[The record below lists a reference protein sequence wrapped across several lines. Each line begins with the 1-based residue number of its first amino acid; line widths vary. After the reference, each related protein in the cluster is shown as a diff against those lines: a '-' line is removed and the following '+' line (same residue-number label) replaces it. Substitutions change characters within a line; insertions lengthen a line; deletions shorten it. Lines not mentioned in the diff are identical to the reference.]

1 MGVANVYVEYRLERS
16 HDDSEL
22 KSKFIPTLSVRHE
35 SRTLARA
42 LQSISAGDPRDLSKY
57 QLRAFNG

>member
-35 SRTLARA
+35 SRALARA
-42 LQSISAGDPRDLSKY
+42 LQSISTSDP
-57 QLRAFNG
+57 